1 MHMPPENCPN
11 DVISESL
18 PARIRVLED
27 SQGRH
32 DAALER
38 IGRDLDTVKKEVH
51 EIRVTMRE
59 RDGQAQFLRTVF
71 LTLLGLFV
79 SGVIAMLA
87 QIGVTVYYAGRMAA
101 KLDHVILMVE
111 DHEAR
116 IRAEE
121 KKP

>member
-1 MHMPPENCPN
+1 MHLPPENCPN
-11 DVISESL
+11 DGVCVTL
-18 PARIRVLED
+18 PTRIYALEEA
-27 SQGRH
+27 QGRH

-51 EIRVTMRE
+51 EIRITIRE

-87 QIGVTVYYAGRMAA
+87 QIGVTVYYAGRMTA
-101 KLDHVILMVE
+101 KLDYMVLMVE

-116 IRAEE
+116 LRIEE
-121 KKP
+121 KRP

>member
-1 MHMPPENCPN
+1 MHLPPENCPN
-11 DVISESL
+11 DGICVTL
-18 PARIRVLED
+18 PTRIRVLED

-51 EIRVTMRE
+51 EIRVTIRE
-59 RDGQAQFLRTVF
+59 RDGQAQFFRTVF
-71 LTLLGLFV
+71 ITLLGLFV

-101 KLDHVILMVE
+101 KLDHVVQMVD

-116 IRAEE
+116 LRIEE
-121 KKP
+121 RKP

>member
-1 MHMPPENCPN
+1 MHLPPENCPN
-11 DVISESL
+11 DGVCVTL
-18 PARIRVLED
+18 PTRIYALED
-27 SQGRH
+27 AQGRQ

-38 IGRDLDTVKKEVH
+38 IGKDLDQVKREVH
-51 EIRVTMRE
+51 EIRVTIRE

-71 LTLLGLFV
+71 LTLLGMFV

-87 QIGVTVYYAGRMAA
+87 QIGVTVYYAGKMAEKIDRMV
-101 KLDHVILMVE
+101 LVVD

-121 KKP
+121 RKP

>member
-1 MHMPPENCPN
+1 MHLPPENCPN
-11 DVISESL
+11 DGVCVTF
-18 PARIRVLED
+18 PTRIHALED
-27 SQGRH
+27 ARGRH

-51 EIRVTMRE
+51 EIRVTIRE

-79 SGVIAMLA
+79 SGVLAMIA
-87 QIGVTVYYAGRMAA
+87 QIGVTVYYAGKMAEKIDRMV
-101 KLDHVILMVE
+101 LVVD

-121 KKP
+121 RKP